1 MIPTPLLIAL
11 ALAAP
16 PDSGIVPETG
26 SDEVLVIPQY
36 ELPKMWKRVHEEP
49 LRFDTGKLREH
60 GYACVSLGYVVES
73 DGRPSTIRV
82 VKSRPP
88 GVFDEAAIGALQK
101 VRFEPGPANE
111 ARTPVYSIMSYT
123 AAWRSSGN
131 AAKDHERVLAKCAVL
146 ILPPDVGTGMP
157 DR

>member
-1 MIPTPLLIAL
+1 
-11 ALAAP
+11 
-16 PDSGIVPETG
+16 
-26 SDEVLVIPQY
+26 
-36 ELPKMWKRVHEEP
+36 
-49 LRFDTGKLREH
+49 
-60 GYACVSLGYVVES
+60 
-73 DGRPSTIRV
+73 
-82 VKSRPP
+82 
-88 GVFDEAAIGALQK
+88 VFDEAAIGALKK

-131 AAKDHERVLAKCAVL
+131 AEKDHERVLAKCAVL